1 MLAPAGT
8 TSERPQATGVGRL
21 VGRAGG
27 ALVDQV
33 LSSGTQ
39 LLLIVLV
46 ARNADP
52 TTLGA
57 VSVALI
63 AHGFLLGMVR
73 AGIGE
78 VVLLRCRADRS
89 AVRREACRGLFLA
102 LLAAAVTALGFAVV
116 GAAVGGEVGPF
127 LLLMALAAPFV
138 YTQDILRY
146 VAYGAG
152 RVDEAVR
159 LDGLWMGV
167 QVAVSAALLMAG
179 DATPTRLV
187 LAWVLGAAVAGA
199 TIGLYRRL
207 RPRPVAVRRWWAEE
221 RARSSGF
228 IADFLVSNGLWQGAF
243 LLLGAL
249 MSLEELGALR
259 VAIVSV
265 SPLAN
270 LLAGVRSLALANLAG
285 LRDRPAR
292 ALRRA
297 VQVGA
302 FLAAAGTLYGIGLVL
317 LPDRWGAELFG
328 ETWAE
333 ASTLVGIVAFSEVV
347 RLPTF
352 AAIDL
357 VKVLGAPLELVRTRL
372 TGGVAVVAGLLLG
385 GIVGGPRGAAI
396 GATVGYALN
405 GAVWWRRAR
414 ALSRQPA
421 PRQPALSV

>member
-1 MLAPAGT
+1 VRP
-8 TSERPQATGVGRL
+8 SERPRATEVGRL
-21 VGRAGG
+21 AGRAGG
-27 ALVDQV
+27 ALIDQV

-63 AHGFLLGMVR
+63 VHGLMMGLVR
-73 AGIGE
+73 AGVGE
-78 VVLLRCRADRS
+78 IVLLRCRADRS
-89 AVRREACRGLFLA
+89 AVRREARRGLFVA
-102 LLAAAVTALGFAVV
+102 LLAGVLSALGLAAVGVV
-116 GAAVGGEVGPF
+116 VGGEVGPF

-138 YTQDILRY
+138 YTQDLLRY

-152 RVDEAVR
+152 RVDQAV
-159 LDGLWMGV
+159 LVDGVWMVV
-167 QVAVSAALLMAG
+167 QVGVSAALLVAG

-187 LAWVLGAAVAGA
+187 LAWVLGAGVAAV
-199 TIGLYRRL
+199 TLGLYRHL
-207 RPRPVAVRRWWAEE
+207 WPQPVAVRRWWAEE

-228 IADFLVSNGLWQGAF
+228 IADFLVSNGMWQGAF
-243 LLLGAL
+243 LLLGVF

-270 LLAGVRSLALANLAG
+270 LMGGVRSLALANLAG
-285 LRDRPAR
+285 LRNRPAR

-297 VQVGA
+297 AQVGA
-302 FLAAAGTLYGIGLVL
+302 CLAAAGTIYAIALVL

-333 ASTLVGIVAFSEVV
+333 AATFVGIVAVSEVF
-347 RLPTF
+347 RLPMF

-357 VKVLGAPLELVRTRL
+357 VKVLGAPLDLVRTRL
-372 TGGVAVVAGLLLG
+372 TGSAGVVAGLLLG
-385 GIVGGPRGAAI
+385 GIVAGPRGAAVGI
-396 GATVGYALN
+396 TIGYALN
-405 GAVWWRRAR
+405 QVVWWRRAR

-421 PRQPALSV
+421 QRPPAQSV

>member
-1 MLAPAGT
+1 M
-8 TSERPQATGVGRL
+8 GRL

-46 ARNADP
+46 ARHADP
-52 TTLGA
+52 TTFGA

-63 AHGFLLGMVR
+63 VHGLLLGLVR
-73 AGIGE
+73 AGVGE
-78 VVLLRCRADRS
+78 IVLLRCRANRS
-89 AVRREACRGLFLA
+89 AVRREACRGLFVV
-102 LLAAAVTALGFAVV
+102 LLAGIVSALCL
-116 GAAVGGEVGPF
+116 AAVGVVVDGEVGPF

-138 YTQDILRY
+138 YTQDLLRY

-152 RVDEAVR
+152 RVDQAV
-159 LDGLWMGV
+159 LVDGVWMVV
-167 QVAVSAALLMAG
+167 QVGVSAVLLVAG

-187 LAWVLGAAVAGA
+187 LAWVLGAGVA
-199 TIGLYRRL
+199 TVTLGLYRRL
-207 RPRPVAVRRWWAEE
+207 WPQPVAVRRWWAEE

-228 IADFLVSNGLWQGAF
+228 IADFVVSNGMWQAAF
-243 LLLGAL
+243 LLLGVVMPL
-249 MSLEELGALR
+249 DELGALR

-270 LLAGVRSLALANLAG
+270 LMAGVRSLVLANLAG
-285 LRDRPAR
+285 LRNRPAL

-297 VQVGA
+297 AQVGA
-302 FLAAAGTLYGIGLVL
+302 CLAAAGAAYGIALVL

-333 ASTLVGIVAFSEVV
+333 AATLVGIVAVSEVV

-357 VKVLGAPLELVRTRL
+357 VKVLGAPLDLVRTRL
-372 TGGVAVVAGLLLG
+372 TSSTGVVTGLLIG
-385 GIVGGPRGAAI
+385 GIVGGPPGAAVGTTI
-396 GATVGYALN
+396 GYTLSGV
-405 GAVWWRRAR
+405 VWWRRAR
-414 ALSRQPA
+414 ALSRHPA
-421 PRQPALSV
+421 ARWPAVSI

>member
-1 MLAPAGT
+1 M
-8 TSERPQATGVGRL
+8 GRL

-46 ARNADP
+46 ARQADP

-63 AHGFLLGMVR
+63 AHGFLLGLVR

-78 VVLLRCRADRS
+78 IVLLRCRADRS
-89 AVRREACRGLFLA
+89 AVRREACRGLFVA
-102 LLAAAVTALGFAVV
+102 LLAGGMAALGLA
-116 GAAVGGEVGPF
+116 GAGVAIRGEVGPF

-138 YTQDILRY
+138 YAQDLLRSA
-146 VAYGAG
+146 AYGAG
-152 RVDEAVR
+152 RVDDAV
-159 LDGLWMGV
+159 LVDGVWMVV
-167 QVAVSAALLMAG
+167 QVGVSAVLLVSG

-187 LAWVLGAAVAGA
+187 LTWVLGAAAGA
-199 TIGLYRRL
+199 TTLGLRRRL
-207 RPRPVAVRRWWAEE
+207 RPRPVAVRHWWAEE

-228 IADFLVSNGLWQGAF
+228 LADYLVSNGMWQGAF
-243 LLLGAL
+243 LLLGVL

-297 VQVGA
+297 AQVGA
-302 FLAAAGTLYGIGLVL
+302 CLAAAAALYGVGLVL

-328 ETWAE
+328 ETWGGA
-333 ASTLVGIVAFSEVV
+333 AALVGIVAVSEVV

-357 VKVLGAPLELVRTRL
+357 VKVLGAPLDLVRTRL

-385 GIVGGPRGAAI
+385 GIVAGPRGAAV
-396 GATVGYALN
+396 GTTVGYVLN
-405 GAVWWRRAR
+405 EVVWWRRAR

-421 PRQPALSV
+421 RQEPALSV